1 MPLPAKA
8 NPLTPAGLDK
18 WGLEGM
24 EDESVLIIC
33 DLLLYIT
40 RPDFTV
46 KWSWQPG
53 DMVAW
58 DYRTTTHA
66 ATGFE
71 DERYT
76 REI

>member
-1 MPLPAKA
+1 M
-8 NPLTPAGLDK
+8 TPAGLDK
-18 WGLEGM
+18 WGLEGIK
-24 EDESVLIIC
+24 DESVLIIC
-33 DLLLYIT
+33 DLLPYIK

-53 DMVAW
+53 ELVAW
-58 DYRTTTHA
+58 DYRTTTPA
-66 ATGFE
+66 ATGLE

>member
-1 MPLPAKA
+1 MPAKA
-8 NPLTPAGLDK
+8 NPLTPARLDK
-18 WGLEGM
+18 WGLEGIK
-24 EDESVLIIC
+24 DESVLIIC
-33 DLLLYIT
+33 DLLPYIK

-53 DMVAW
+53 ELVAW

-66 ATGFE
+66 ATGLE

>member
-1 MPLPAKA
+1 
-8 NPLTPAGLDK
+8 
-18 WGLEGM
+18 M